1 MTTIALMGAGGQMG
15 MRIACKLKGR
25 SDYNTLYVEIGE
37 EGKKNLAGLGLSV
50 IPQDKAIE
58 QADVVILAVPD
69 RLIGPICSDIV
80 PKIKSGTMIMGL
92 DPAAGYAGMLP
103 DRKDITYF
111 ITHPCHAPMFGD
123 ETDPEAQQD
132 FFGGDKAK
140 QSIVCALHQGP
151 EEDYAKGEAIARVI
165 YAPVLHSYR
174 VTTEQMAILEP
185 ALVETLGLTCV
196 YVMKEAM
203 DEAVRMGVPETVA
216 RDFLFSHL
224 RCMMGEVFLLEGS
237 MLSEGAKLAVAE
249 AKKQIFQP
257 GWMNIMKIE
266 SIKESVRKITHASG
280 PYTTRFQHSE

>member
-15 MRIACKLKGR
+15 MRIAQKLKDNY
-25 SDYNTLYVEIGE
+25 DYNTLYMEISA
-37 EGKKNLAGLGLSV
+37 EGQRNLAGLGFSV
-50 IPQDKAIE
+50 TPQDEAIK

-69 RLIGPICSDIV
+69 RLIGKICNDIV
-80 PKIKSGTMIMGL
+80 PKVKSGAMIMGL

-103 DRKDITYF
+103 ARKDISYF

-140 QSIVCALHQGP
+140 QSIVSSLHQGP
-151 EEDYAKGEAIARVI
+151 EDDYARGEAIARVI
-165 YAPVLHSYR
+165 YGPVLRAHR

-203 DEAVRMGVPETVA
+203 DEAVRMGVPEEVA
-216 RDFLFSHL
+216 QDFLFGHV
-224 RCMMGEVFLLEGS
+224 RCMMGEVFLLNGAT
-237 MLSEGAKLAVAE
+237 LSDGARLAVSE
-249 AKKQIFQP
+249 AKEHLFQP
-257 GWMNIMKIE
+257 DWMKIMKIE
-266 SIKESVRKITHASG
+266 SIKETVRKITHATDIDRSHKQ
-280 PYTTRFQHSE
+280 RAE